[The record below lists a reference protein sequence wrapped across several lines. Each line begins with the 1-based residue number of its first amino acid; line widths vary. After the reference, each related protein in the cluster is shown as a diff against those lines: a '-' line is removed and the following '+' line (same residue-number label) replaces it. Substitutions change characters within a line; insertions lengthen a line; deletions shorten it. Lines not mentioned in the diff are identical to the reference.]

1 MSEKKRIDLN
11 RIPIP
16 KQPPEIRKHNFNEV
30 ALGYTEEQ
38 ARAEARRCLKCKN
51 PSCVKRCPI
60 CLDIPGFISA
70 IEEGDMP
77 RAVAILRSKSSLP
90 GVTARVCTK
99 DEQCQKGCVL
109 TKKGGT
115 ISIGGLER
123 FVADWELAQ
132 PQRTRPEPVE
142 PTGKKIAV
150 VGSGPAG
157 MTCAANLVTRGHEVT
172 IFEALH
178 IPGGVLVYGIPEFR
192 LPKSLVQTEIDY
204 IVSLGA
210 KIKLDSV
217 AGRLIQVD
225 ELLRDYN
232 AVFLGIGAGAPVF
245 LNIPGENLN
254 GVYSANEYLTR
265 INLMKAYLFP
275 KYDTPVKVGKRV
287 AVVGGGNVAMDAAR
301 CALRLGADQVYVIYR
316 RSEEEMPANLDE
328 RDNAK
333 EEGIIF
339 KLLTNP
345 TRFIGDENG
354 QLKAVECIEME
365 LREPDA
371 SGRRRPVARK
381 GSEHIIDVDVA
392 ILALGTKPNLLVSMN
407 TPGLEVSK
415 WGTIVAD
422 QNGRTSKEGVWAGG
436 DIVTGGATVI
446 SAIVAGRRSASDID
460 AWLRGTSA

>member
-1 MSEKKRIDLN
+1 VR
-11 RIPIP
+11 
-16 KQPPEIRKHNFNEV
+16 
-30 ALGYTEEQ
+30 
-38 ARAEARRCLKCKN
+38 
-51 PSCVKRCPI
+51 
-60 CLDIPGFISA
+60 SA
-70 IEEGDMP
+70 
-77 RAVAILRSKSSLP
+77 
-90 GVTARVCTK
+90 
-99 DEQCQKGCVL
+99 
-109 TKKGGT
+109 
-115 ISIGGLER
+115 
-123 FVADWELAQ
+123 
-132 PQRTRPEPVE
+132 
-142 PTGKKIAV
+142 
-150 VGSGPAG
+150 
-157 MTCAANLVTRGHEVT
+157 
-172 IFEALH
+172 
-178 IPGGVLVYGIPEFR
+178 
-192 LPKSLVQTEIDY
+192 
-204 IVSLGA
+204 
-210 KIKLDSV
+210 
-217 AGRLIQVD
+217 
-225 ELLRDYN
+225 
-232 AVFLGIGAGAPVF
+232 
-245 LNIPGENLN
+245 
-254 GVYSANEYLTR
+254 
-265 INLMKAYLFP
+265 
-275 KYDTPVKVGKRV
+275 
-287 AVVGGGNVAMDAAR
+287 
-301 CALRLGADQVYVIYR
+301 LGADQVYVIYR

-460 AWLRGTSA
+460 AWLRERALKCGFRAQPKIKA